1 METEGGSG
9 SGAERT
15 GRRTKSGRRSG
26 MASAAALLRFLGD
39 DIFVLIAAEL
49 DAHMLGRLGCV
60 AQR

>member
-1 METEGGSG
+1 MS
-9 SGAERT
+9 SY
-15 GRRTKSGRRSG
+15 
-26 MASAAALLRFLGD
+26 ASYRAAAAEAEELRAKADAKVQAALPFLGD